1 MIRAALK
8 SEPDNPAYVD
18 SLGWALFKR
27 GRIQESKELLQR
39 AATAKSGDDPVV
51 WDHLGDVLYRL
62 GERKAAADAWRKA
75 VQLFDKGAHGT
86 PKEKAE
92 LLRGKASGLL
102 GKGWETKVDP

>member
-1 MIRAALK
+1 
-8 SEPDNPAYVD
+8 
-18 SLGWALFKR
+18 
-27 GRIQESKELLQR
+27 
-39 AATAKSGDDPVV
+39 
-51 WDHLGDVLYRL
+51 
-62 GERKAAADAWRKA
+62 